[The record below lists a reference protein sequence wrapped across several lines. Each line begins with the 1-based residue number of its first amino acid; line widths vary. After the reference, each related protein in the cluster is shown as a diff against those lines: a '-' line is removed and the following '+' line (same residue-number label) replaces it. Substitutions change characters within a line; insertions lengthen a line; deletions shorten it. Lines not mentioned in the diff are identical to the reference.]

1 MHAYY
6 DGCSHASGHE
16 TDLDLNL
23 GFRKDLAARIIS
35 IPAHN
40 THESP
45 PPTPHL
51 TVKKMMTDENQ
62 SQSQVPGVR

>member
-6 DGCSHASGHE
+6 DGCSHASMGHE

-23 GFRKDLAARIIS
+23 GFRKVLAARIIS

-40 THESP
+40 T
-45 PPTPHL
+45 PPT
-51 TVKKMMTDENQ
+51 
-62 SQSQVPGVR
+62 